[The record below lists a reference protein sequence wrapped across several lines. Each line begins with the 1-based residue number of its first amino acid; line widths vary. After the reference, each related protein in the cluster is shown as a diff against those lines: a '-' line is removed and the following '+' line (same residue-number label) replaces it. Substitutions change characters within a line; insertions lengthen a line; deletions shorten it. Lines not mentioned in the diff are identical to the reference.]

1 MSSLGRG
8 RVSHLSAV
16 VVIYRLLWCPAVR
29 SVWSRVCVAL
39 CVNKILRLCPPS
51 SNPRLLSACPHPQLW
66 FEYCDLLN
74 NVVIWKHVAIDVLV
88 RSSMKSATKCVM
100 QCDLYDSV
108 SQEIIERILCT
119 RVIRS
124 VCMFQCLQYK
134 TVQHDVTECLMCQ
147 SIRLTYGEYISTYV
161 WIT

>member
-1 MSSLGRG
+1 
-8 RVSHLSAV
+8 
-16 VVIYRLLWCPAVR
+16 
-29 SVWSRVCVAL
+29 
-39 CVNKILRLCPPS
+39 
-51 SNPRLLSACPHPQLW
+51 
-66 FEYCDLLN
+66 
-74 NVVIWKHVAIDVLV
+74 
-88 RSSMKSATKCVM
+88 M

-161 WIT
+161 